1 MASWEESSEVY
12 HELEDTF
19 ALTDSS
25 SLQDSIN
32 NIISFLGMQPA
43 DRSEKVPEGKSSH
56 TLFLAGKQILE
67 FFYLF
72 DSVQKNILSKF

>member
-12 HELEDTF
+12 QELEETF

-32 NIISFLGMQPA
+32 NIISFLGLQPA

-56 TLFLAGKQILE
+56 TLFLAGKQ
-67 FFYLF
+67 FFYL
-72 DSVQKNILSKF
+72 